1 MKKVEW
7 LLPTMV
13 AAGLLLASCSPTSDP
28 GKGGEGA
35 GENTSSSMKESVQQA
50 EAQNTNAQ
58 KASADVKQ
66 EAQGG
71 TPETPEP
78 PPEAQQ
84 DKWTSGDF
92 NASRNAD
99 GALVAVPAGLKEDY
113 FINNGAVVEL
123 EGETLVMANVFSGDE
138 GAVKVMLSR
147 KPGEAEVKTVWSE
160 TITDTNNRRYNAFI
174 RQLMVKLDE
183 TRVLFLEPEITNNG
197 GKFHLSEFNARTG
210 KVTRIREDFW
220 PLLNDKYDYDYMYQY
235 RWDSGRKKLF
245 LQSYLGLVRVFD
257 LQGGKD
263 EAPERLFRVIPHS
276 TTGIPSLFPSPDL
289 ERFVHDDESGKVTF
303 YKMDGT
309 PLGKIKLPAD
319 KYVPSEKVKWNPAG
333 SIAWM
338 ESSPEGQGRIKDID
352 IDYLSIAPQ
361 RIDFYDKDGKALGSI
376 RAEAGDDRAL
386 DIVSWLDASTALVK
400 SYRIVP
406 DGNDTYGID
415 EKGATFF
422 TYHVLEKKKRSV
434 DGTEKAETQEIAEQ
448 TKVIV
453 GPKEIVFSEK

>member
-1 MKKVEW
+1 MKRMDW

-13 AAGLLLASCSPTSDP
+13 AAGLLLASCSPTSGP
-28 GKGGEGA
+28 GKGLEGA
-35 GENTSSSMKESVQQA
+35 RENTSLSMKGSAQQA
-50 EAQNTNAQ
+50 EAQITNAQ
-58 KASADVKQ
+58 KADAHVKQ

-71 TPETPEP
+71 ASETPP
-78 PPEAQQ
+78 AAQQ
-84 DKWTSGDF
+84 DKRTPGAF

-113 FINNGAVVEL
+113 FIDNGAIVEL

-138 GAVKVMLSR
+138 GAVKVMLSH

-160 TITDTNNRRYNAFI
+160 TITDTNNPWYNAFI
-174 RQLMVKLDE
+174 RQLLVKLDE
-183 TRVLFLEPEITNNG
+183 TRVLFLEPEMTNNG

-210 KVTRIREDFW
+210 EITRIREDFW
-220 PLLNDKYDYDYMYQY
+220 PLNEKGDYDYIYQY
-235 RWDSGRKKLF
+235 RWDGGRKKLF

-257 LQGGKD
+257 LRGGKD

-276 TTGIPSLFPSPDL
+276 TTGAPSLFPSPDL
-289 ERFVHDDESGKVTF
+289 ERFVHDDESGQVTF

-319 KYVPSEKVKWNPAG
+319 KYVPSEKLKWNPAG

-361 RIDFYDKDGKALGSI
+361 RIDFYDKDGKALGSL

-386 DIVSWLDASTALVK
+386 DIVSWLDASTAHVK

-415 EKGATFF
+415 EKGAAFF
-422 TYHVLEKKKRSV
+422 TYDVLKKKKRSA
-434 DGTEKAETQEIAEQ
+434 DGTEKAEAQVIAEQ